1 MAWASA
7 PTRNS
12 GRCSPSD
19 GPPVPPPKGGA
30 VIATTVPTPGAH
42 DAAEPHG
49 ALRPGDLRL
58 LLPAVAAW
66 VVTAVVLGPGPG
78 HTAVLVVA
86 AGAAAVLGLAL
97 LVRPVLFTRAGP
109 DAHGPSR
116 HRAVTVTAAGVLLT
130 AAAATV
136 STLLHTADLHRG
148 PLPELAR
155 AVAPAP
161 EVGVDLTLT
170 GDPRVRI
177 SHGGGSGTGQRLL
190 TVDAVVDRVTV
201 PDGVL
206 PGAPGPRTVRTST
219 PVTVLVRGE
228 ETGAWERLLPS
239 TRLAT
244 GATVRP
250 PGERAGESA
259 ALVIAHGEPRQ
270 LAPPSLP
277 QRIAGRLRAGLRE
290 ATDDLPADARGLLP
304 GLVVGDTSRLPD
316 DLREAFRATDLAH
329 LVAVSGANLAI
340 VLGVLIGAP
349 GRAGTAERGGLAAL
363 LGIPLRATAL
373 LGAAVTL
380 AFVTICRP
388 EPSVLRAAGT
398 GLLGLLALA
407 TGRPRRAVP
416 ALAGTALLLVLLDPW
431 LARSFGFLLSVLATT
446 GLLVLGPRWADAL
459 RARGWPHRPAGAVG
473 ATAAAQALCAPVT
486 VLFSGHVSL
495 VGIPCNLLAELAVA
509 PATLL
514 GFTVLMLDPV
524 WPWAARLLA
533 EPAAVPAGWLAAVAR
548 RGAELPGAQL
558 AWPGGW
564 FGTAS
569 LAVGT
574 VALCWAV
581 SWLLSRRSSGGP
593 GGPGPRRPRGWSRP
607 VAVGVLLL
615 VLLVVL
621 LRPPPLARIAT
632 GWPPPDWRLVMCDV
646 GQGDMLVLPVVPEN
660 GDRPDSAVVV
670 DAGPDPGAADR
681 CLRDLG
687 IRRVLLFLATHFHAD
702 HVEGLPGVLRGRS
715 VAAVEGTSVNDPP
728 GEAARVAGWAA
739 QAGVP
744 LSRAARGERRSA
756 GPGVSW
762 EVLWPD
768 GAEQTVAS
776 GANNASVALM
786 VTLAG
791 GVRVALLGDLEPP
804 AQEAL
809 LSRLR
814 AAGKE
819 SRVDVLKVA
828 HHGSAHQDWELT
840 AALRPRLALVS
851 CGEGNPYG
859 HPSPRTV
866 DRLRA
871 LGSVV
876 LRTDRV
882 GDIAVTGDS
891 PARLGAVVHPPAH
904 RAGGGPY
911 KARAAAGGAASG
923 GLRAARAGH
932 G

>member
-1 MAWASA
+1 M
-7 PTRNS
+7 T
-12 GRCSPSD
+12 
-19 GPPVPPPKGGA
+19 
-30 VIATTVPTPGAH
+30 
-42 DAAEPHG
+42 
-49 ALRPGDLRL
+49 
-58 LLPAVAAW
+58 
-66 VVTAVVLGPGPG
+66 
-78 HTAVLVVA
+78 
-86 AGAAAVLGLAL
+86 AAVLGLGPGHVAVLAVAAGTAAL
-97 LVRPVLFTRAGP
+97 LGLVLLARRTGAGV
-109 DAHGPSR
+109 GPFR
-116 HRAVTVTAAGVLLT
+116 HRSATVTLAAVLLT
-130 AAAATV
+130 AAAAATA
-136 STLLHTADLHRG
+136 TLLHTADLHRG

-155 AVAPAP
+155 AAAPAA

-170 GDPRVRI
+170 GDPRVRL
-177 SHGGGSGTGQRLL
+177 SRGGSGAGQALL

-201 PDGVL
+201 PDGAL
-206 PGAPGPRTVRTST
+206 PDASGPRTVRTRT

-228 ETGAWERLLPS
+228 DTGAWERLLPS
-239 TRLAT
+239 TRLA
-244 GATVRP
+244 AEVTVRP
-250 PGERAGESA
+250 SDERTGESA
-259 ALVIAHGEPRQ
+259 VLLIAHGEPRR

-290 ATDDLPADARGLLP
+290 ATDGLPADERGLLP

-316 DLREAFRATDLAH
+316 DLWEAFRDTDLAH

-340 VLGVLIGAP
+340 VLGVLLGAP
-349 GRAGTAERGGLAAL
+349 GRAGTAERSGLAAL
-363 LGIPLRATAL
+363 LGIPLRTTAL

-407 TGRPRRAVP
+407 TGRPRQAVP
-416 ALAGTALLLVLLDPW
+416 ALAGTALLLVLLDPY

-459 RARGWPHRPAGAVG
+459 RARGWPHHLAGAVG

-486 VLFSGHVSL
+486 VVLSGHVSL

-514 GFTVLMLDPV
+514 GFAVLVLDPFS
-524 WPWAARLLA
+524 PPLARLLA

-548 RGAELPGAQL
+548 HGAELPGGQL
-558 AWPGGW
+558 SWPGGW
-564 FGTAS
+564 FGTVS

-574 VALCWAV
+574 AALCCAV
-581 SWLLSRRSSGGP
+581 PALLRRRAGG
-593 GGPGPRRPRGWSRP
+593 GLRP
-607 VAVGVLLL
+607 VVVGVLLV

-621 LRPPPLARIAT
+621 LRPPLLARIAT

-646 GQGDMLVLPVVPEN
+646 GQGDMVVLPVVPEN
-660 GDRPDSAVVV
+660 GDPPDSAVVV
-670 DAGPDPGAADR
+670 DAGPDPQAADR

-687 IRRVLLFLATHFHAD
+687 ITRVPLFLATHFHAD
-702 HVEGLPGVLRGRS
+702 HVEGLPGVLRGRR
-715 VAAVEGTSVNDPP
+715 VGVVQGTAVNDPP

-744 LSRAARGERRSA
+744 LTRARRGERRSVGA
-756 GPGVSW
+756 GVSW

-768 GAEQTVAS
+768 GEESTAVS
-776 GANNASVALM
+776 GANNASVALL

-791 GVRVALLGDLEPP
+791 GVRMALLGDLEPP

-814 AAGKE
+814 TEGKE
-819 SRVDVLKVA
+819 GEVDVLKVA
-828 HHGSAHQDWELT
+828 HHGSAYQDWELT
-840 AALRPRLALVS
+840 AALSPRLALIS
-851 CGEGNPYG
+851 CGEDNPYG

-871 LGSVV
+871 LGARV
-876 LRTDRV
+876 LRTDRM
-882 GDIAVTGDS
+882 GDIAVTGAA
-891 PARLGAVVHPPAH
+891 PAHLGAAVHPHGDRPGHGLH
-904 RAGGGPY
+904 RPRATHAAKLGATLAARGGGGGG
-911 KARAAAGGAASG
+911 RAPPP
-923 GLRAARAGH
+923 RPPH
-932 G
+932 PTHPP